1 MFENLT
7 DKNGHPVE
15 MKLDDSGHNILLFV
29 DGQPAGEFEFWDKG
43 DERLFP
49 HTGVRPEFEG
59 RGLGTLLI
67 TQGLEVAKNEGK
79 TAVAICPM
87 VKHYLGKHGEEYQAE
102 GGKFRLGSGA
112 EIMALWDEL
121 GVTE

>member
-1 MFENLT
+1 MFDNLT

-15 MKLDDSGHNILLFV
+15 MKFDDEGHNILLFV
-29 DGQPAGEFEFWDKG
+29 DGQPAGELEFWDNG

-49 HTGVRPEFEG
+49 HTGVREEFEG

-67 TQGLEVAKNEGK
+67 KQGLEIANEEGK

-87 VKHYLGKHGEEYQAE
+87 VKHYLSKNGESYENE
-102 GGKFRLGSGA
+102 GGKFRMGSGA
-112 EIMALWDEL
+112 EIMELWKEL
-121 GVTE
+121 GVNE